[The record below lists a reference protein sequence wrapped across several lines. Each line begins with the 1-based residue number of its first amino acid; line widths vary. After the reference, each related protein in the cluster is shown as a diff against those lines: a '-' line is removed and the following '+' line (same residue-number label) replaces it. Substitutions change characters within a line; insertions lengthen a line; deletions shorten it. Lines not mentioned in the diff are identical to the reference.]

1 MSMIELLGTHED
13 ENPGYNGQLLQR
25 ALCDPNVA
33 LSQSVGVCPHVQS
46 DVPAY
51 GACPRRIEA
60 GIISTSSERDV
71 HAARRCSGDDCIQFG
86 EGMLI
91 YTGSAELV
99 QTGTGSARSVV
110 NSNWIITIRVG
121 GRRGERRER

>member
-1 MSMIELLGTHED
+1 VRMIELLGTHED
-13 ENPGYNGQLLQR
+13 GNPGYNGQLLQR

-33 LSQSVGVCPHVQS
+33 LSQSVGVCPHVRS
-46 DVPAY
+46 DVPAC

-71 HAARRCSGDDCIQFG
+71 HAARRCGGDDCTQCR

-91 YTGSAELV
+91 GTGSAELV
-99 QTGTGSARSVV
+99 QTGTSGARSVV
-110 NSNWIITIRVG
+110 NSDWINAKCIA